1 MSLRRRLTLSLFTIL
16 VLFAINVGTH
26 FWGSYARSESMV
38 AYRQAVSAG
47 QLSGEL
53 DKQLEDQRQK
63 ILVLSTLRENT
74 DDRLAPQDQASA
86 LAGIANTRGTVDA
99 LRGMVSDVTLL
110 QFERL
115 RVSSERL
122 LGSWD
127 AFYRNYNDSAW
138 TSDVDDPIPYLEAS
152 QRLKELE
159 QRQAFI
165 AVQRANVIDRTIALT
180 DRITVLGF
188 VASIFLT
195 ATLGFFLVR
204 YTNDNLKRLKR
215 GTQRLGAGELDYRIE
230 DIGDEGELGDLATAF
245 NAMSDKLRRA
255 IDEEKEAKRTADE
268 ANAAKSRFLAN
279 VSHELRTP
287 LNAIIGY
294 SEMLHDELDD
304 ALDGDPDAQV
314 DGFPDDH
321 LDGHP
326 KKARGLDREQFQTD
340 LDKIVLSGRQLLAL
354 IDDILDLAKIETGKM
369 TLSLQHF
376 SPGEVLE
383 SAVDALGPILQR
395 NGNVLQCRYFA
406 DLPTLYNDAV
416 KFRQIIVNLL
426 SNAAKFTE
434 NGVISVTA
442 SYLDDEDTLL
452 VSVSDNGIGMTEEQ
466 QAQVFEAFVQ
476 AEENTSRDYGGSG
489 LGLSICR
496 DFCVLMGG
504 SISVESAPGKG
515 STFSVRLP
523 AAPESVPEAA

>member
-47 QLSGEL
+47 QLTDEL
-53 DKQLEDQRQK
+53 AKQLEDQRQK
-63 ILVLSTLRENT
+63 ILVLATLRDNT
-74 DDRLAPQDQASA
+74 DDRLADGDQRLA
-86 LAGIANTRGTVDA
+86 LDGIGETRATVDA
-99 LRGMVSDVTLL
+99 LGSMVSDVTAL

-115 RVSSERL
+115 RDSSERL
-122 LGSWD
+122 LGLWD
-127 AFYRNYNDSAW
+127 AFYRNYNDPAW
-138 TSDVDDPIPYLEAS
+138 RSDVDDPIPYLEAS

-195 ATLGFFLVR
+195 ATLGYFLVR

-230 DIGDEGELGDLATAF
+230 DIDDEGELGDLAKAF
-245 NAMSDKLRRA
+245 NGMSEKLRRA
-255 IDEEKEAKRTADE
+255 IDEEKDAKRSADE

-294 SEMLHDELDD
+294 SEMLHDEL
-304 ALDGDPDAQV
+304 GDEGRID
-314 DGFPDDH
+314 
-321 LDGHP
+321 
-326 KKARGLDREQFQTD
+326 RGQFRAD
-340 LDKIVLSGRQLLAL
+340 LDKIVLSGRQLLSL
-354 IDDILDLAKIETGKM
+354 IDDILDLSKIETGKM
-369 TLSLQHF
+369 LLAPEHF
-376 SPGEVLE
+376 HPGEVL
-383 SAVDALGPILQR
+383 AMVIDALDPVLRKNGNTLQR
-395 NGNVLQCRYFA
+395 GDFSS
-406 DLPTLYNDAV
+406 LPELFNDAV
-416 KFRQIIVNLL
+416 KFRQIVVNLL

-434 NGVISVTA
+434 NGTISIDAQHDGEALVII
-442 SYLDDEDTLL
+442 
-452 VSVSDNGIGMTEEQ
+452 VSDTGIGMTETQ

-476 AEENTSRDYGGSG
+476 AEDRTSQVYGGSG
-489 LGLSICR
+489 LGLAICR
-496 DFCVLMGG
+496 DFCELMGG
-504 SISVESAPGKG
+504 SIAVSSAPGEG
-515 STFSVRLP
+515 STFTVRLP
-523 AAPESVPEAA
+523 AAPASVPAAA